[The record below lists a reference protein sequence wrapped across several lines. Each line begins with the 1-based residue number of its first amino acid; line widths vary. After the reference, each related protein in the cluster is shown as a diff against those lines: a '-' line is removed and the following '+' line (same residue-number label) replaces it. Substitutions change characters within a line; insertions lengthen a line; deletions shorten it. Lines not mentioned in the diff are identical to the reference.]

1 MTGTNKI
8 VSARSENSKR
18 HGRALVAC
26 AFGLA
31 AMLLP
36 VGAWGLDSS
45 LKQLVNR
52 TDQLPLP
59 PIPYLESMRWMS
71 WKPNAPLFKVDT
83 LLLPDG
89 VQPGHFRLPS
99 DYERDLPR
107 VS

>member
-1 MTGTNKI
+1 MTRKTL
-8 VSARSENSKR
+8 VSAQSETFRRSVR
-18 HGRALVAC
+18 TLVAG
-26 AFGLA
+26 ALGLTA
-31 AMLLP
+31 LLVP

-45 LKQLVNR
+45 PKQTVNR

-59 PIPYLESMRWMS
+59 PIPYSESMRWTS

-89 VQPGHFRLPS
+89 AQPGHFRLPS
-99 DYERDLPR
+99 DYERDLPQ

>member
-1 MTGTNKI
+1 MTRNNTL
-8 VSARSENSKR
+8 VSAQPGTSKR
-18 HGRALVAC
+18 RAWTLLAGVFA
-26 AFGLA
+26 LA
-31 AMLLP
+31 ATLP
-36 VGAWGLDSS
+36 PIDAWGLDSS
-45 LKQLVNR
+45 PKQAVNR

-59 PIPYLESMRWMS
+59 PIAYLESMRWMS

-89 VQPGHFRLPS
+89 IQPGQFRLPS

>member
-1 MTGTNKI
+1 MTRKTL
-8 VSARSENSKR
+8 VSAQSETSR
-18 HGRALVAC
+18 RCVRTLVAG
-26 AFGLA
+26 AFGLTA
-31 AMLLP
+31 LLLP
-36 VGAWGLDSS
+36 VGAWGVDSS
-45 LKQLVNR
+45 PKQLVNR

-89 VQPGHFRLPS
+89 VQPGYFRLPS